1 MSDDVLE
8 ATKGIIAEKA
18 GLDIDAIAAETE
30 ISGLDI
36 TSLDLAEIVF
46 ELEDRFDVEIE
57 LNAAAA
63 WDKLKTVSDVAA
75 AVSEIVAAKS

>member
-1 MSDDVLE
+1 MSDEVLE

-18 GLDIDAIAAETE
+18 GIDAASISGDTE
-30 ISGLDI
+30 IAELDI

-46 ELEDRFDVEIE
+46 DLEDRFDVEIE

-63 WDKLKTVSDVAA
+63 WDKLKTVADVAK
-75 AVSEIVAAKS
+75 AVSELVAGKS